1 MSTKY
6 TVNSSEEKED
16 TLTNVNSTKDTN
28 VESLD
33 SSLKDENDVE
43 KKKENRPK
51 KTPEEKN
58 VIFSKTINIL
68 NIIILSIVLIAF
80 IFALYKG
87 VGLSTQVADKLMVG
101 NNSDDKTNSVIEEL
115 VEQDV
120 QEENATV

>member
-6 TVNSSEEKED
+6 TVNSSKENKMKEED
-16 TLTNVNSTKDTN
+16 TLTNIDSTKDTN

-33 SSLKDENDVE
+33 SSLKNENDVE
-43 KKKENRPK
+43 KNNRPK

-80 IFALYKG
+80 LFALYKG
-87 VGLSTQVADKLMVG
+87 VVLSTQIADKLMVG

-115 VEQDV
+115 VEQDL
-120 QEENATV
+120 QEEV